1 MIDIAINEFIEALH
15 KELNKQTE
23 IFLELK
29 RAAKNRNILFTKSEY
44 NKLTKINSEK
54 EQLLNLIKNHNKRL
68 IEFQKVWLQRKN
80 QFSPE
85 LQKTIYQKIEELRE
99 IVSEILELERQST
112 QGTVIKTQKS
122 TQKT

>member
-1 MIDIAINEFIEALH
+1 MIDIAVIEFIEALH

-29 RAAKNRNILFTKSEY
+29 RSAKNRKNAFTESEFD
-44 NKLTKINSEK
+44 KLTKINSEK

-85 LQKTIYQKIEELRE
+85 LQTTIYQKFEELRE
-99 IVSEILELERQST
+99 IVSEILELENQSADT
-112 QGTVIKTQKS
+112 HS
-122 TQKT
+122 S